1 MNGTDVVVIGAVNVD
16 LVVAAPRLPGPGET
30 VVGPGVHR
38 HGGGKGAN
46 AAVAA
51 ARAGGR
57 VYYVGA
63 VGNDDLG
70 LAALR
75 ELQDDHVDITHV
87 AIIDDAPTGAALI
100 VVNGAGE
107 NQIAVGAGANNE
119 VTAAHVREAL
129 GQRLA
134 TAGIVLVSTEIP
146 AEAIAAA
153 VCAAHTAG
161 VRCILNPAPVIP
173 ELSGLL
179 KLGPLI
185 TPNTG
190 ELLDL
195 AEAAGVDHTAHPE
208 KTEQAR
214 RAARPSF
221 AAVLGSGK
229 AMAELT
235 GSEVVVTLGGD
246 GVLVIG
252 PDGKTEH
259 LLPHQVIVRDTT
271 GAGDTFNGVLATGL
285 ARGQALPEAAQWAN
299 AAAAMSVRGQGARGG
314 MPAAR
319 EIDAFLTSG

>member
-1 MNGTDVVVIGAVNVD
+1 M
-16 LVVAAPRLPGPGET
+16 AAPRLPAPGET

-51 ARAGGR
+51 ARVGGR

-63 VGNDDLG
+63 VGDDDLG

-75 ELQDDHVDITHV
+75 ELQGDHVDVTHV
-87 AIIDDAPTGAALI
+87 EIIDDAPTGAALI
-100 VVNGAGE
+100 VVNDAGE

-119 VTAAHVREAL
+119 VTAAHVHDAL

-146 AEAIAAA
+146 AEAVAAA
-153 VCAAHTAG
+153 VGAAHTAG
-161 VRCILNPAPVIP
+161 VRCILNPAPVVP
-173 ELSGLL
+173 DLAGSL

-185 TPNTG
+185 TPNAG

-195 AEAAGVDHTAHPE
+195 ADAAGVDYAADAGE
-208 KTEQAR
+208 VDQAP
-214 RAARPSF
+214 RAARPNF
-221 AAVLGSGK
+221 ATILGCGK

-246 GVLVIG
+246 GVLVVA
-252 PDGKTEH
+252 P
-259 LLPHQVIVRDTT
+259 
-271 GAGDTFNGVLATGL
+271 
-285 ARGQALPEAAQWAN
+285 
-299 AAAAMSVRGQGARGG
+299 
-314 MPAAR
+314 
-319 EIDAFLTSG
+319 

>member
-1 MNGTDVVVIGAVNVD
+1 MSGTDVVVIGAVNVD
-16 LVVAAPRLPGPGET
+16 LVVAAPRLPAPGET

-63 VGNDDLG
+63 VGDDDLG

-75 ELQDDHVDITHV
+75 ELQDDHVDVTHV
-87 AIIDDAPTGAALI
+87 EIIADAPTGAALI
-100 VVNGAGE
+100 VVNDTGE

-119 VTAAHVREAL
+119 VTAAHVHDAL
-129 GQRLA
+129 GRRLT

-146 AEAIAAA
+146 GEAVAAA
-153 VCAAHTAG
+153 VRAAHTAG

-173 ELSGLL
+173 NLADLL

-185 TPNTG
+185 TPNAG
-190 ELLDL
+190 ELLAL
-195 AEAAGVDHTAHPE
+195 AEAAGVDHAVHA
-208 KTEQAR
+208 EQAEQAPG
-214 RAARPSF
+214 AARPSF
-221 AAVLGSGK
+221 AAILGCGR

-246 GVLVIG
+246 GVLVIA

-259 LLPHQVIVRDTT
+259 LLPHHVIVRDTT
-271 GAGDTFNGVLATGL
+271 GAGDTFNGVLAAGL
-285 ARGQALPEAAQWAN
+285 ASGHALPEAARRAN
-299 AAAAMSVRGQGARGG
+299 AAAAMSVRSEGARGG

-319 EIDAFLTSG
+319 AVDAFLTSG